1 MHSCGWT
8 VCFQILAVV
17 TGGALHIWVHISFW
31 ILIWPG
37 YSLRHW
43 LLVHGELSFPFRT
56 CTLFCLGAV
65 YSFIPPAPWRLSF
78 SLGPLHHVL
87 FEDSLMMLICTVARY
102 TIIVVLIFM
111 SLSTGEF
118 VHPFHELFFFFFFKI
133 GNKID
138 LLKLAPWKWDML
150 NFCFDHFL
158 QDI

>member
-8 VCFQILAVV
+8 VSFQILAVV

-78 SLGPLHHVL
+78 SPGPLYHVL

-102 TIIVVLIFM
+102 TIVVVLIFM

-118 VHPFHELFFFFFFKI
+118 VHPFHELFFFKI
-133 GNKID
+133 GNKMD
-138 LLKLAPWKWDML
+138 LLKLAPRKWDML
-150 NFCFDHFL
+150 NFCFDHLL